1 MVNVKN
7 VIMSLFLI
15 MTLMSFCVKY
25 SYSQEKPSEDVIKKY
40 ILTDYFINPSPD
52 TNIRYTLFQ
61 ITNSFFKKG
70 SDGMDYYY
78 VKVNYNIRYT
88 IINYEGSG
96 KSKDDTITG
105 KVVKLIFLKKEGNWY
120 GRRGW
125 RTD

>member
-40 ILTDYFINPSPD
+40 ILTDYFLNPSPD

-88 IINYEGSG
+88 IINYE
-96 KSKDDTITG
+96 
-105 KVVKLIFLKKEGNWY
+105 
-120 GRRGW
+120 
-125 RTD
+125 